1 MHLRTTVAAL
11 AVGCLIV
18 VPAASVHGATPV
30 EQPAK
35 AAANACPGK
44 WDHTKSA
51 PIRTKSGA
59 RWGTSM
65 TKVRGGGDD
74 RGFCGKVVLPKR
86 FHNKQTVVTAIFREY
101 AKDGAQLGLAGG
113 QSFGSELGVVT
124 FIGSGILSGEYARLN
139 VTMTAPGGHA
149 KAKTLRVTM
158 P

>member
-11 AVGCLIV
+11 AAAVLIV
-18 VPAASVHGATPV
+18 VPTASVHGVTPV
-30 EQPAK
+30 ERPAK
-35 AAANACPGK
+35 ADANACPGK

-59 RWGTSM
+59 RWGTSIA
-65 TKVRGGGDD
+65 KVRGGGDD
-74 RGFCGKVVLPKR
+74 RGSCGKVVLPKR

-101 AKDGAQLGLAGG
+101 AKGGTQLGIAGG

-124 FIGSGILSGEYARLN
+124 FIGNGILSGEYAKLF
-139 VTMTAPGGHA
+139 VSMTAPGGHA
-149 KAKTLRVTM
+149 KARTLRVTM

>member
-1 MHLRTTVAAL
+1 MNMRTVAAL
-11 AVGCLIV
+11 VTGCLIV
-18 VPAASVHGATPV
+18 APIASAQGSAPA
-30 EQPAK
+30 ERPAK
-35 AAANACPGK
+35 AGANACPGR

-51 PIRTKSGA
+51 PIRTKAGA
-59 RWGTSM
+59 RWGTSV

-101 AKDGAQLGLAGG
+101 AKDGTQLGIAGG
-113 QSFGSELGVVT
+113 QSFGSELGVAT
-124 FIGSGILSGEYARLN
+124 FIGNGILSGEYAKLF
-139 VTMTAPGGHA
+139 VSMTAPGGHA

>member
-1 MHLRTTVAAL
+1 MHLRTTVSAL
-11 AVGCLIV
+11 ATGCLLV

-30 EQPAK
+30 ERPAK
-35 AAANACPGK
+35 AANACPGT

-51 PIRTKSGA
+51 PVRTKSGA

-65 TKVRGGGDD
+65 AKVRGGGDD

-86 FHNKQTVVTAIFREY
+86 FRNKQTVVTLTFRSY
-101 AKDGAQLGLAGG
+101 AQDGSKLGLAGG
-113 QSFGSELGVVT
+113 QFFGSKLGVAT
-124 FIGSGILSGEYARLN
+124 FIGNGINSGEYAKL
-139 VTMTAPGGHA
+139 VVSMTAPGGQA